1 MTFLILASVTCVL
14 ALIPACLWHR
24 NSLAYAPPPKPG
36 ADGELPAVS
45 VLIPARNEARS
56 IRAAVAAALASQDVT
71 LEVIVLDD
79 HSEDETAS
87 IVRQMA
93 AQDPRVRLE
102 TAPALP
108 PGWCGKQHACA
119 ALARLAAHPQLAF
132 VDADVRL
139 APDALAHLAAF
150 LRSGGADLISG
161 VPEQETGTFAERL
174 VIPLIHFLL
183 LGFLPLHRMRASR
196 HPAYGSGCGQLFMAR
211 REAYEKMGGHA
222 AIRTSLHDGL
232 TLPRAFRQAGL
243 MTDIC
248 DVTQLAA
255 CRMYHG
261 FAELWNGLAKNA
273 TEGLATPATIV
284 PATVL
289 LLGGQVMPVI
299 LFAYGLLAPVS
310 TAGRVLTCLAV
321 VAAYYPRMDACWRF
335 AQSWRGALLHP
346 CRILL
351 LLGIQ
356 WYALGRAAMGR
367 PAVWKG
373 RPYVTA
379 STRGQ
384 IGIADGN

>member
-1 MTFLILASVTCVL
+1 MTFLILASVACVL

-24 NSLAYAPPPKPG
+24 NALAYAPPPKPG

-45 VLIPARNEARS
+45 VLIPARNEAHS
-56 IRAAVAAALASQDVT
+56 IRAAVTAALASQDVT

-150 LRSGGADLISG
+150 LRSSGADLISG

-183 LGFLPLHRMRASR
+183 LGFLPLHRMRASH

-211 REAYEKMGGHA
+211 RDAYEKMGGHA

-248 DVTQLAA
+248 DVTQLAT

-261 FAELWNGLAKNA
+261 FADLWNGLAKNG
-273 TEGLATPATIV
+273 TEGLAAPATIV

-299 LFAYGLLAPVS
+299 LFAYGLLASVS
-310 TAGRVLTCLAV
+310 TAGRVLTGLAV
-321 VAAYYPRMDACWRF
+321 VAAYYPRMGGCWRF
-335 AQSWRGALLHP
+335 AQSWCGALLHP
-346 CRILL
+346 CGIVL

-356 WYALGRAAMGR
+356 WYALGRAALGR

-379 STRGQ
+379 SIRSQ

>member
-1 MTFLILASVTCVL
+1 MTFLILAAVVCLL
-14 ALIPACLWHR
+14 ALIPACLWHL
-24 NSLAYAPPPKPG
+24 NSRAYAPPPKPG
-36 ADGELPAVS
+36 TDRDLPAVS
-45 VLIPARNEARS
+45 VLIPARNEAHS
-56 IRAAVAAALASQDVT
+56 IRAAVTAALASQDVT
-71 LEVIVLDD
+71 LEVVVLDD

-93 AQDPRVRLE
+93 AHDSRVRLE

-119 ALARLAAHPQLAF
+119 VLAHLAAHPQLVF

-139 APDALAHLAAF
+139 APDALARMAAF
-150 LRSGGADLISG
+150 LQSSGADLISG
-161 VPEQETGTFAERL
+161 VPHQETGTFAERL

-211 REAYEKMGGHA
+211 RDAYEKMGGHA
-222 AIRTSLHDGL
+222 AIRASLHDGL

-248 DVTQLAA
+248 DVTRLAT
-255 CRMYHG
+255 CRMYRG
-261 FAELWNGLAKNA
+261 FTELWHGLAKNA
-273 TEGLATPATIV
+273 TEGLAAPATIV

-289 LLGGQVMPVI
+289 LLGGQVIPVL
-299 LFAYGLLAPVS
+299 LFTYGLLAPVS
-310 TAGRVLTCLAV
+310 TAGRVLACLAV
-321 VAAYYPRMDACWRF
+321 AAAYYPRIGACLRF
-335 AQSWRGALLHP
+335 EQSWRGALLHP
-346 CRILL
+346 CGILL
-351 LLGIQ
+351 LLSIQ
-356 WYALGRAAMGR
+356 WYALGRAVMGR

-373 RPYVTA
+373 RPYQAAPA
-379 STRGQ
+379 SGQ

>member
-1 MTFLILASVTCVL
+1 MTFLILAAVACIL

-24 NSLAYAPPPKPG
+24 NSLVYAPPPKPNP
-36 ADGELPAVS
+36 DGERPAVS
-45 VLIPARNEARS
+45 VLIPARNEAGS
-56 IRAAVAAALASQDVT
+56 IQAAVTAALASQNVT

-79 HSEDETAS
+79 HSEDATAS
-87 IVRQMA
+87 IVWQMA

-108 PGWCGKQHACA
+108 PGWCGKPHACA
-119 ALARLAAHPQLAF
+119 ALARLATHPQLAF

-139 APDALAHLAAF
+139 APGALARMSAF
-150 LRSGGADLISG
+150 LGSSDADLISG
-161 VPEQETGTFAERL
+161 VPKQETGTFAERL

-183 LGFLPLHRMRASR
+183 LAFLPLHRMRASR

-211 REAYEKMGGHA
+211 RDAYDHMGGHA

-243 MTDIC
+243 ITDIC
-248 DVTQLAA
+248 DVTRLAT
-255 CRMYHG
+255 CRMYRG

-273 TEGLATPATIV
+273 TEGLAAPATIV

-299 LFAYGLLAPVS
+299 LFAYGLLTPVS

-321 VAAYYPRMDACWRF
+321 VAAYYPRIGGCLRF
-335 AQSWRGALLHP
+335 EQSWRGAVLHP
-346 CRILL
+346 CGIVL

-356 WYALGRAAMGR
+356 WYAFGRAVLGR
-367 PAVWKG
+367 PAIWKG
-373 RPYVTA
+373 RPYSTA
-379 STRGQ
+379 TRRGQ

>member
-1 MTFLILASVTCVL
+1 
-14 ALIPACLWHR
+14 
-24 NSLAYAPPPKPG
+24 
-36 ADGELPAVS
+36 
-45 VLIPARNEARS
+45 
-56 IRAAVAAALASQDVT
+56 VT

-87 IVRQMA
+87 MVRQIA
-93 AQDPRVRLE
+93 TQDPRVRLE

-119 ALARLAAHPQLAF
+119 VLARLAAHPQLAF

-139 APDALAHLAAF
+139 APDALARLTAF
-150 LRSGGADLISG
+150 LRSSGADLISG

-196 HPAYGSGCGQLFMAR
+196 HPAYGAGCGQLFMAR
-211 REAYEKMGGHA
+211 RDAYEKMGGHA

-232 TLPRAFRQAGL
+232 TFPRAFRQAGL

-248 DVTQLAA
+248 DVTQLAT
-255 CRMYHG
+255 CRMYRG

-273 TEGLATPATIV
+273 TEGLAAPATLV

-321 VAAYYPRMDACWRF
+321 AAAYYPRISGCLRF
-335 AQSWRGALLHP
+335 SQSWRGALLHP
-346 CRILL
+346 CGIVL

-356 WYALGRAAMGR
+356 WYALGRATMGR

-379 STRGQ
+379 ATRGQ

>member
-1 MTFLILASVTCVL
+1 MTFLILAVVACIL
-14 ALIPACLWHR
+14 ALIPACLWYR
-24 NSLAYAPPPKPG
+24 NSLAYAPPPKPD
-36 ADGELPAVS
+36 ADGKLPEVS
-45 VLIPARNEARS
+45 VLIPARNEAGA

-87 IVRQMA
+87 MVRQIA
-93 AQDPRVRLE
+93 EQDPRARLE

-119 ALARLAAHPQLAF
+119 VLGRLAAHPHLVF

-139 APDALAHLAAF
+139 APDALAHMAAF
-150 LRSGGADLISG
+150 LQSSGADLISG
-161 VPEQETGTFAERL
+161 VPHQETGTFAERL

-222 AIRTSLHDGL
+222 SIRASLHDGL

-243 MTDIC
+243 MTDLC
-248 DVTQLAA
+248 DVTRLAT
-255 CRMYHG
+255 CRMYRG
-261 FAELWNGLAKNA
+261 FAEVWNGLAKNA
-273 TEGLATPATIV
+273 TEGLAAPATIV
-284 PATVL
+284 PASVL

-310 TAGRVLTCLAV
+310 TAGRVLTCLTV
-321 VAAYYPRMDACWRF
+321 VAAYYPRIGGCLRF

-346 CRILL
+346 FGILL

-356 WYALGRAAMGR
+356 WYALGRTVLGR
-367 PAVWKG
+367 PTVWKG
-373 RPYVTA
+373 RPYGAALT
-379 STRGQ
+379 SGQ
-384 IGIADGN
+384 VDIED